1 MVKSNQ
7 TIKITKLNIIISFL
21 LIFNGNTLAYADNMD
36 WFNKGNE
43 LAKQHQFN
51 MGLNANSNINSFT
64 KEKYL
69 STKIADGA
77 NTGASDSKNMYGGQ
91 KNDPNYLYNH
101 GKQAIQDCENQQDP
115 RCSTL
120 NKYADK
126 NTQTQLQSYM
136 SGISTRYQMT
146 VAPDPTNKDCAIIK
160 RKKPI
165 NETIE
170 ICTSTQEQHTTH
182 TQCNNIITPNQ
193 VATPQTPA
201 DGIVFNPILNAMCD
215 VTNVTGV
222 IPFAESP
229 QYLFDFGTTLFVIKS
244 NMGSFLGGS
253 LPMLMRHSNGNWCG
267 SIDNTIITTPTST
280 PRQLAHFTDASN
292 SPLDFYQ
299 DPSQNC
305 GVDSTTQ
312 TCSIK
317 IRLMSEKNIWE
328 VVDNLV
334 RAWVVIFPR
343 PVPASATDNY
353 IYTKGC
359 P

>member
-36 WFNKGNE
+36 WFNKGSE

-64 KEKYL
+64 KAKDL

-77 NTGASDSKNMYGGQ
+77 NAGASDSKDMYGGQ

-146 VAPDPTNKDCAIIK
+146 VAPDPTNKL
-160 RKKPI
+160 R
-165 NETIE
+165 
-170 ICTSTQEQHTTH
+170 
-182 TQCNNIITPNQ
+182 
-193 VATPQTPA
+193 
-201 DGIVFNPILNAMCD
+201 
-215 VTNVTGV
+215 
-222 IPFAESP
+222 
-229 QYLFDFGTTLFVIKS
+229 
-244 NMGSFLGGS
+244 
-253 LPMLMRHSNGNWCG
+253 
-267 SIDNTIITTPTST
+267 
-280 PRQLAHFTDASN
+280 
-292 SPLDFYQ
+292 
-299 DPSQNC
+299 
-305 GVDSTTQ
+305 TTQ
-312 TCSIK
+312 T
-317 IRLMSEKNIWE
+317 L
-328 VVDNLV
+328 
-334 RAWVVIFPR
+334 
-343 PVPASATDNY
+343 
-353 IYTKGC
+353 
-359 P
+359 